1 MSSSQMPGHTG
12 DDVFLWVTQLV
23 VPGMAEIIACQSGR
37 CASRAL
43 ESCTESFTASQNST
57 HSVQVLLA
65 NLPAQLS
72 STRWES
78 YSIQYHHHHLPDV
91 SADYDRVW
99 YMQVDKTFG
108 NYSQAFLL
116 QIRNWRQGLVTSP
129 MVKSGKYDGVSVFLI
144 VHLFLCVSKLL
155 SVVLFHCLLPCFF
168 INISLKS

>member
-1 MSSSQMPGHTG
+1 MPGHTG
-12 DDVFLWVTQLV
+12 DDVFFWITQLV

-78 YSIQYHHHHLPDV
+78 YPIQYHHHHLPDV

-155 SVVLFHCLLPCFF
+155 SVVLFHCLSPCFF